1 VGQRVLVDARIAE
14 VDYFSQGVKYTL
26 DDGTGRIVLLLW
38 QNVLEKMA
46 NRTDLFP
53 GSRVRVGGEID
64 EYLGELEIVPQRSAD
79 VMILARG
86 ERLPIEERAVSDIAP
101 ADEGRIFVV
110 EGVVTR
116 TEIKGWLRVWIQAGA
131 GEFLIFMPE
140 RMVEYLPAGIGA
152 GVRLRVSGE
161 VDVYQG
167 QLELIPLAGAD
178 VEVR

>member
-1 VGQRVLVDARIAE
+1 
-14 VDYFSQGVKYTL
+14 
-26 DDGTGRIVLLLW
+26 
-38 QNVLEKMA
+38 
-46 NRTDLFP
+46 
-53 GSRVRVGGEID
+53 
-64 EYLGELEIVPQRSAD
+64 
-79 VMILARG
+79 MILARG